1 MKLNEATVESL
12 PIPISGNRVH
22 YFPDAIIQGQKA
34 PRGFGVRVTAAGVRS
49 FVMNYRVAHRE
60 RRYTIGQWPDWKV
73 ISAIREARELRMRID
88 RGEDPLSERRAA
100 AAASANTLKVICK
113 EYLSREGGKLRTTK
127 WRERILERLVYP
139 ELGDRGIED
148 IRRSDL
154 VRLLDRIEDDNGPVM
169 ADRTLAIVRKIMNW
183 HASRSDEFRS
193 PIVRD
198 MARTKPKERAR
209 SRTLSDDELRAL
221 WRAAE
226 KAEHQPFGALVRFI
240 LLTGARRAEAAEMS
254 WPEIERADWTL
265 PASRNKT
272 KVDLVR
278 PLSKAVLAALPAKID
293 GCAFVFTTDG
303 RNPVSGFSTFKRKL
317 DQQCGVS
324 SWTLHDLRRT
334 ARSLMSR
341 AGVNPDIAERCLGHA
356 IPGVRGIYD
365 RHEYHQ
371 EKRKAYEAL
380 ALLVAR
386 IIMNQKANV
395 TLLRKHS
402 ARA

>member
-1 MKLNEATVESL
+1 
-12 PIPISGNRVH
+12 
-22 YFPDAIIQGQKA
+22 
-34 PRGFGVRVTAAGVRS
+34 
-49 FVMNYRVAHRE
+49 
-60 RRYTIGQWPDWKV
+60 
-73 ISAIREARELRMRID
+73 
-88 RGEDPLSERRAA
+88 
-100 AAASANTLKVICK
+100 
-113 EYLSREGGKLRTTK
+113 LRTTK
-127 WRERILERLVYP
+127 WRERILVRLVYP
-139 ELGDRGIED
+139 ELGDRAIED

-154 VRLLDRIEDDNGPVM
+154 DRLLDRIEDDNGPVM

-226 KAEHQPFGALVRFI
+226 KAEHQPFGALVQFI

-254 WPEIERADWTL
+254 WSEIEHADWTL

-324 SWTLHDLRRT
+324 GWTLHDLRRT
-334 ARSLMSR
+334 SRNLMSR
-341 AGVNPDIAERCLGHA
+341 AGINPDIAERCLGHA
-356 IPGVRGIYD
+356 IPGVRGVYD
-365 RHEYHQ
+365 RHQYRQ
-371 EKRKAYEAL
+371 EMARAYEVL
-380 ALLVAR
+380 AAQIDLILKPPAT
-386 IIMNQKANV
+386 NV
-395 TLLRKHS
+395 TPLRKG
-402 ARA
+402 RGRV